1 MEFTF
6 ETHYNTKTMTV
17 MARALR
23 KTVRQKH
30 SRRSH
35 LFGWIIVAVALML
48 MTSEGFELHL
58 RAVVTLAA
66 IAAIVIAMLFEDQIN
81 GYAAKRRMLP
91 GMEKAVSVFTQEGF
105 TSTTGVG
112 KTDWNYDRIA
122 LVAETKEFFVFIFSQ
137 NHAQLYDKAGLQGG
151 TADDFRAFIEDAT
164 GKKVRMV
171 R

>member
-6 ETHYNTKTMTV
+6 ETHYNTKTMAV

-35 LFGWIIVAVALML
+35 LFGWIVTAMAVLL
-48 MTSEGFELHL
+48 MTSDGFELNF
-58 RAVVTLAA
+58 RSGVTLGV
-66 IAAIVIAMLFEDQIN
+66 IFVIVMTLLFEDQIN
-81 GYAAKRRMLP
+81 GYVAKRRMLP
-91 GMEKAVSVFTQEGF
+91 GMEQAVSVFTREGF

-112 KTDWNYDRIA
+112 KTEWNYDKIL

-137 NHAQLYDKAGLQGG
+137 NHAQLYDKSALAGG
-151 TADDFRAFIEDAT
+151 TAEDFRAFLEDVT

-171 R
+171 K

>member
-6 ETHYNTKTMTV
+6 ETHYNTKTMAV

-35 LFGWIIVAVALML
+35 LFGWIVTAMAVLL
-48 MTSEGFELHL
+48 MTSDGFELNL
-58 RAVVTLAA
+58 RSGVTLGV
-66 IAAIVIAMLFEDQIN
+66 IFMIVMALLFEDQIN
-81 GYAAKRRMLP
+81 GYVAKKRMLP

-112 KTDWNYDRIA
+112 KTEWNYDRIL
-122 LVAETKEFFVFIFSQ
+122 LVAETKEFFVFIFSHS
-137 NHAQLYDKAGLQGG
+137 HAQLYDKSALAGG
-151 TADDFRAFIEDAT
+151 TAEDFRAFLEGVT

-171 R
+171 K

>member
-6 ETHYNTKTMTV
+6 ETHYNTKTMAV

-35 LFGWIIVAVALML
+35 LFGWIVTAMAVLL
-48 MTSEGFELHL
+48 MTSDGFELNL
-58 RAVVTLAA
+58 RSGVTLGV
-66 IAAIVIAMLFEDQIN
+66 IFAIVMALLFEDQIN
-81 GYAAKRRMLP
+81 GYVAKKRMLP

-112 KTDWNYDRIA
+112 KTEWNYDRIL

-137 NHAQLYDKAGLQGG
+137 NHAQLYDKSTLAGG
-151 TADDFRAFIEDAT
+151 TADDFRAFLESVT